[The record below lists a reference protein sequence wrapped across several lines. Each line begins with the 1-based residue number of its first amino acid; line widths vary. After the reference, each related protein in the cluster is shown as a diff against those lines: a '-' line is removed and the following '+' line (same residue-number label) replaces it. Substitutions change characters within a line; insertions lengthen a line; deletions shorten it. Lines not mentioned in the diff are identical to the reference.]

1 MTGIIVSTK
10 KYIIYTVLML
20 YGSLRATNLG
30 DFAGYWEGTESLS
43 STTMSFEGREI
54 FISLRH
60 NASLDENLLYNSN
73 SDFIYNGYLDWAAHY
88 FTYNKSEN
96 QVTFGR
102 RFTTPLGILGTQELV
117 YNILEVDGSRISLEY
132 VSEDGLTIHTLSIGL
147 TTLSSE
153 PNIYPYKTELGPN
166 YPNPFNPS
174 TSIPF
179 RLIDNGQTRLGIYN
193 SKGILVK
200 DIQNGF
206 LQPGHYLI
214 SWNGTNANNVGVSA
228 GVYFYKLYQGNKTIA
243 TRKMILL
250 K

>member
-1 MTGIIVSTK
+1 
-10 KYIIYTVLML
+10 ML

-54 FISLRH
+54 YISLRH

-117 YNILEVDGSRISLEY
+117 YNILEVDGTRISLEY

-147 TTLSSE
+147 TTLSSQ

-206 LQPGHYLI
+206 LQTGHYLFN
-214 SWNGTNANNVGVSA
+214 WNGTNTNNVGVSA

>member
-1 MTGIIVSTK
+1 MSTN

-20 YGSLRATNLG
+20 YGSLSATNLG

-43 STTMSFEGREI
+43 SPTMSFEEREVYM
-54 FISLRH
+54 SLRH
-60 NASLDENLLYNSN
+60 NANLDNNLLYNSN

-117 YNILEVDGSRISLEY
+117 YNILEDDGSRISLEF
-132 VSEDGLTIHTLSIGL
+132 VSDDGLTIHTLSVSR
-147 TTLSSE
+147 TTLSNES
-153 PNIYPYKTELGPN
+153 NIYPEKTELEPN

-174 TSIPF
+174 TLIPF
-179 RLIDNGQTRLGIYN
+179 RLVDNGHTRLSIYN
-193 SKGILVK
+193 SKGSLVK

-206 LQPGHYLI
+206 LKPGHYLF
-214 SWNGTNANNVGVSA
+214 SWNGTNTNNVGVSA

>member
-1 MTGIIVSTK
+1 MIGIIVSTK

-54 FISLRH
+54 YISLRH

-117 YNILEVDGSRISLEY
+117 YNILEVDGTRISLEY

-147 TTLSSE
+147 TTLSSQ

-206 LQPGHYLI
+206 LQTGHYLFN
-214 SWNGTNANNVGVSA
+214 WNGTNTNNVGVSA